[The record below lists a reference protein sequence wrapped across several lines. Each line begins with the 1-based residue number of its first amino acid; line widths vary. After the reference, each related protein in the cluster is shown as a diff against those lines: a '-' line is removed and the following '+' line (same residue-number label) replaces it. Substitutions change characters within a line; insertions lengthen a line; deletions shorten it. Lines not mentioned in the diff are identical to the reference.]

1 MDSSRENSI
10 SVLGRELL
18 LVDVGGGAETHLAA
32 VAREGGRS
40 AEHQGNDPAPADGR
54 WERSTMCGRTWNRM
68 AAGADELR
76 PLWRDPAFA
85 PTCRSCLRIL
95 DTWFPAADSAAGV
108 HLLAAVVAEEVI
120 QFSSAFITSIP
131 VEQVEAVRRAV
142 RQALRS
148 AGFRSNT
155 TVVDG
160 VVHVWSDDAY
170 QALDPA
176 QIKKS
181 VTGAI
186 ERAMSGSDSPAIEQP
201 VGPGPIEPPWVCWR
215 LGLLV
220 SNPGGVGLL
229 GSVERCLELGG
240 RRVTAVAVEAVLR
253 GSAADDR
260 H

>member
-1 MDSSRENSI
+1 MDPFRESSI
-10 SVLGRELL
+10 SVLDRELL

-32 VAREGGRS
+32 VAQEGGRS
-40 AEHQGNDPAPADGR
+40 AEHQGNDPAPANGR
-54 WERSTMCGRTWNRM
+54 WERTTMCGRPWNRM
-68 AAGADELR
+68 AAGADELL

-95 DTWFPAADSAAGV
+95 DTWFPAADTAAGV

-131 VEQVEAVRRAV
+131 VEQVEAVRRAVRRAV

-176 QIKKS
+176 EIKKS

-186 ERAMSGSDSPAIEQP
+186 ERAMSGSDAPAIEQP
-201 VGPGPIEPPWVCWR
+201 VGPGPIDWHAWV
-215 LGLLV
+215 
-220 SNPGGVGLL
+220 
-229 GSVERCLELGG
+229 
-240 RRVTAVAVEAVLR
+240 T
-253 GSAADDR
+253 DT
-260 H
+260 

>member
-1 MDSSRENSI
+1 MESFRENSM

-18 LVDVGGGAETHLAA
+18 LVEVGGGAETHLAA
-32 VAREGGRS
+32 EAQEGGRS
-40 AEHQGNDPAPADGR
+40 AEHQGNDPALADGR

-68 AAGADELR
+68 AAGADELL

-95 DTWFPAADSAAGV
+95 DTWFPAADTPTGV

-120 QFSSAFITSIP
+120 HFSSAYVTSVP

-148 AGFRSNT
+148 SGFRSNT
-155 TVVDG
+155 TVVNG

-170 QALDPA
+170 RALDPEE
-176 QIKKS
+176 IKKS

-186 ERAMSGSDSPAIEQP
+186 DRAMSGSDAPAIDRP
-201 VGPGPIEPPWVCWR
+201 IGLGPIDWHTWVID
-215 LGLLV
+215 G
-220 SNPGGVGLL
+220 
-229 GSVERCLELGG
+229 
-240 RRVTAVAVEAVLR
+240 
-253 GSAADDR
+253 
-260 H
+260 

>member
-1 MDSSRENSI
+1 
-10 SVLGRELL
+10 
-18 LVDVGGGAETHLAA
+18 
-32 VAREGGRS
+32 
-40 AEHQGNDPAPADGR
+40 
-54 WERSTMCGRTWNRM
+54 M
-68 AAGADELR
+68 AAGADELL

-95 DTWFPAADSAAGV
+95 DTWFPAADTPAGV

-120 QFSSAFITSIP
+120 QFSSAYITSVP

-155 TVVDG
+155 AVIDG

-176 QIKKS
+176 EIGKS

-186 ERAMSGSDSPAIEQP
+186 ERAMSGSDAPAIERP
-201 VGPGPIEPPWVCWR
+201 AGPGSIDWHTWVID
-215 LGLLV
+215 
-220 SNPGGVGLL
+220 S
-229 GSVERCLELGG
+229 
-240 RRVTAVAVEAVLR
+240 
-253 GSAADDR
+253 
-260 H
+260 

>member
-1 MDSSRENSI
+1 MESFRENSM
-10 SVLGRELL
+10 SVLDRDLL
-18 LVDVGGGAETHLAA
+18 LVEVGGGAETHLAA
-32 VAREGGRS
+32 VAQGGGRA
-40 AEHQGNDPAPADGR
+40 AEHQGNDPAPPDGR

-68 AAGADELR
+68 AAGADELL

-95 DTWFPAADSAAGV
+95 DTWFPSADAPAGV

-120 QFSSAFITSIP
+120 HFSSAYITGVP
-131 VEQVEAVRRAV
+131 VEQVEAVRGAV
-142 RQALRS
+142 RKALRS

-176 QIKKS
+176 EIKKS

-186 ERAMSGSDSPAIEQP
+186 ERAMSGSDAPAIERP
-201 VGPGPIEPPWVCWR
+201 PGPGSIDWHTWVID
-215 LGLLV
+215 G
-220 SNPGGVGLL
+220 
-229 GSVERCLELGG
+229 
-240 RRVTAVAVEAVLR
+240 
-253 GSAADDR
+253 
-260 H
+260 